1 MNTFPWST
9 RLGAFDSKKGKFK
22 NGVWSASVKDRAAF
36 AKISD
41 KEFKTCLEGLGHD
54 DYFRDANKPSAV
66 FSRKTLRVTYEKP
79 EKIKKK

>member
-1 MNTFPWST
+1 M
-9 RLGAFDSKKGKFK
+9 
-22 NGVWSASVKDRAAF
+22 KDRAAF